1 MKQKG
6 ERLSGEK
13 KNLGG
18 LAFLPLLVFL
28 ALYIGT
34 GVILS
39 ILGAESTFGAFPRHV
54 ALLAGFAVAMLMST
68 GDTIQEKTDKFCEHM
83 GNSGVMQVILIYL
96 LASGFQGAAATMGGK
111 ESVVNLA
118 LHFIPVK
125 LLIPGVFLMCC
136 LISTAIGT
144 SMGTIAAMGPVALSV
159 AQGAGLSTAITA
171 AAVIGGSYFGDN
183 LSMISDTT
191 ISAAKGCGSEMRD
204 KFKMNF
210 WIALPAAVVAI
221 VLYTLIGSGGSGAVE
236 AGSYNILKVLPYIL
250 VLVTAL
256 AGMNV
261 TTVLLLG
268 IAVTGVI
275 GFATGSCKFL
285 EWIQGIGGGMADMFS
300 ISIAA
305 ALISGTVGLAREYG
319 GIEWFVEK
327 IRARIR
333 NRRSAEYGIG
343 LLSGVLS
350 AALVNNTLAIIVS
363 CPIANELG
371 EEYHIA
377 PKRLASL
384 VDIFACG
391 FMMLIPHD
399 GGIMMLTAM
408 SGDSPFTV
416 LKYSFY
422 PVALLIVTCLTIHFG
437 LLRTKEE
444 KEFAK
449 QQSAENPA

>member
-1 MKQKG
+1 MKN
-6 ERLSGEK
+6 EK
-13 KNLGG
+13 KSLGG

-39 ILGAESTFGAFPRHV
+39 IMGAESTFGAFPRHV
-54 ALLAGFAVAMLMST
+54 ALLAGFAVAMLMTT

-159 AQGAGLSTAITA
+159 AQGAGLSTAVTA

-210 WIALPAAVVAI
+210 WIALPAAVVAM
-221 VLYTLIGSGGSGAVE
+221 VLYTVIGGGGSGAVE
-236 AGSYNILKVLPYIL
+236 AGSYNVLKVLPYLL
-250 VLVTAL
+250 VLITAL

-268 IAVTGVI
+268 ILVTGVI

-319 GIEWFVEK
+319 GIEWFVTK
-327 IRARIR
+327 IRAKIR

-391 FMMLIPHD
+391 FMML
-399 GGIMMLTAM
+399 TAL

-416 LKYSFY
+416 LKFSFY
-422 PVALLIVTCLTIHFG
+422 PVALLIATIVTIQLG
-437 LLRTKEE
+437 LLRTPEE
-444 KEFAK
+444 KAYEKAK
-449 QQSAENPA
+449 KAEQPA

>member
-1 MKQKG
+1 M
-6 ERLSGEK
+6 EK
-13 KNLGG
+13 KNKSLGG
-18 LAFLPLLVFL
+18 LAFLPLIVFL

-39 ILGAESTFGAFPRHV
+39 IMGAESTFGAFPRHV
-54 ALLAGFAVAMLMST
+54 ALLVGFAVAMLMTT

-118 LHFIPVK
+118 LHFIPVT

-210 WIALPAAVVAI
+210 WIALPAAVVAM
-221 VLYTLIGSGGSGAVE
+221 VLYTMIGGGGSGAVE
-236 AGSYNILKVLPYIL
+236 AGSYNILKVLPYLL
-250 VLVTAL
+250 VLITAL

-261 TTVLLLG
+261 TSVLLLG
-268 IAVTGVI
+268 ILITGVI
-275 GFATGSCKFL
+275 GFATGSCGFL

-319 GIEWFVEK
+319 GIEWFVTK
-327 IRARIR
+327 IRAKIR

-399 GGIMMLTAM
+399 GGIMMLTAL

-422 PVALLIVTCLTIHFG
+422 PVALLIATVVTIQLG
-437 LLRTKEE
+437 LLRTSEE
-444 KEFAK
+444 KEFEKAK
-449 QQSAENPA
+449 RAAQKA